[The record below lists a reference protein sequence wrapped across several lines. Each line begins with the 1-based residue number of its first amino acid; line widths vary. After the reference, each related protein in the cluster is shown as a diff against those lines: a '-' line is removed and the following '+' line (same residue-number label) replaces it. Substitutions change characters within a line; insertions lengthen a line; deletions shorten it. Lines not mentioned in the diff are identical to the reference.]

1 MVHSTPL
8 VPVLTQPNVRALY
21 HQSRKITTQYHK
33 NRQLWQPNASDATCQ
48 RVSSLLRVTLL
59 YIQAGLYLTL
69 YTAQQCTCCQ
79 RAVNKSPRNCF
90 FGDLVFV
97 LSHRISTILI
107 ASSLNKI
114 LYKTLKK
121 TMKARRDWRF
131 LLLLVLQL
139 VSLDWAA
146 RRAQSW
152 HWPHCAAFDLWRH
165 GGGKYK

>member
-69 YTAQQCTCCQ
+69 YSAQQCTCCQ

-90 FGDLVFV
+90 FGALVFV
-97 LSHRISTILI
+97 LSHRISTISRLLMGTFAI
-107 ASSLNKI
+107 LCNRQITASHICLSELQ
-114 LYKTLKK
+114 
-121 TMKARRDWRF
+121 
-131 LLLLVLQL
+131 VL
-139 VSLDWAA
+139 
-146 RRAQSW
+146 
-152 HWPHCAAFDLWRH
+152 
-165 GGGKYK
+165 

>member
-69 YTAQQCTCCQ
+69 YSAQQCTCCQ

-90 FGDLVFV
+90 FGALVFV
-97 LSHRISTILI
+97 LSHRISTISRLLMGTF
-107 ASSLNKI
+107 AI
-114 LYKTLKK
+114 LCNRQITAPHICLSE
-121 TMKARRDWRF
+121 
-131 LLLLVLQL
+131 LQVL
-139 VSLDWAA
+139 
-146 RRAQSW
+146 
-152 HWPHCAAFDLWRH
+152 
-165 GGGKYK
+165 